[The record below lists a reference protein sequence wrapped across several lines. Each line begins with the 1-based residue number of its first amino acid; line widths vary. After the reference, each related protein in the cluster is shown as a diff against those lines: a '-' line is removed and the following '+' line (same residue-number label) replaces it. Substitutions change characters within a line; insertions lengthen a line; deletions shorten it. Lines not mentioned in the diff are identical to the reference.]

1 MKKISKTFH
10 VRKEAL
16 KLLYYLKADFMIN
29 NDEENDFWNQLFEHG
44 CRKLEDLDKQ
54 GKTIAL
60 ARIDHKRIATGAF
73 VDNDLYNKLIS
84 IGKKNNLKKY
94 EIIELVI
101 YFYAMEYLNSRE
113 KEFFELE
120 KWGIVIF

>member
-1 MKKISKTFH
+1 
-10 VRKEAL
+10 
-16 KLLYYLKADFMIN
+16 MIN